1 MTTMV
6 FTDIATEIGVK
17 SSARYAL
24 NRDFYHGIVSD
35 AVSSSEK
42 MHTLALYRIW
52 RGFLWLH
59 LQMRLWI
66 YGIHVDHKSKELE
79 VKDDSLLLYT
89 RNTSQYDL
97 VHYNKVKE
105 GL

>member
-1 MTTMV
+1 
-6 FTDIATEIGVK
+6 
-17 SSARYAL
+17 
-24 NRDFYHGIVSD
+24 
-35 AVSSSEK
+35 
-42 MHTLALYRIW
+42 
-52 RGFLWLH
+52 
-59 LQMRLWI
+59 MRLWI

-79 VKDDSLLLYT
+79 VKDDLLLLYT